1 MTPMFSMEAEHGVLG
16 ACLRDPAMI
25 EVITDD
31 LPPEAFSDIDN
42 RAMYAMIRKM
52 HGAGEATDPISLAE
66 RLPEL
71 PSGEF
76 THRYASELMRNTP
89 STANAM
95 TYAKIV
101 RERASIRAVAACAER
116 MHEIASSDMAPAE
129 MVAEAQRA
137 ASELDAG
144 GDDDGVQDIGAVME
158 RCAEE
163 WERRWNNHHEGVSL
177 LGMSTGLKDLDDLTM
192 GLQGNNLIV
201 IAGRPG
207 MGKTT
212 LAMGFANEAAIKQGK
227 SVLVFSLEMP
237 AAQLTDRFT
246 SALSRVPLA
255 EIKRGTFLDNSDY
268 CTDVTAAAGSI
279 RKAKLAICYKPGAT
293 MGRIRSICRRHR
305 ARAGLDMVVI
315 DYLQLLS
322 TESKSLNRVD
332 VVSEMSRQGKL
343 LAGELGVP
351 VILLSQLSREC
362 EKRPDKRP
370 IPSDLR
376 ESGAIEQDAD
386 IIMLVYRDEVYN
398 QDTDRKGV
406 AEIIVAKSRDGEPGT
421 VHCAFLGHINKFEN
435 LSHGALAEIVERENL
450 KAEKKASK
458 KSARDF
464 L

>member
-31 LPPEAFSDIDN
+31 LPPEAFADIDN

-71 PSGEF
+71 PSGEY

-144 GDDDGVQDIGAVME
+144 GDDDGITDMHSAVTM
-158 RCAEE
+158 CSDT
-163 WERRWNNHHEGVSL
+163 WEMRRAARDQGITL
-177 LGMSTGLKDLDDLTM
+177 LGRSSGLKDLDEMTM
-192 GLQGNNLIV
+192 GFKGGELI
-201 IAGRPG
+201 IAAGRPG

-212 LAMGFANEAAIKQGK
+212 FAMGVAIHAAIHEKK
-227 SVLVFSLEMP
+227 SVLVFSMEMP
-237 AAQLTDRFT
+237 ARQLTDRVF
-246 SALSRVPLA
+246 SSMARVPLSSVKQGA
-255 EIKRGTFLDNSDY
+255 HLDSEEQSSA
-268 CTDVTAAAGSI
+268 TVAAADLLLRSRLSI
-279 RKAKLAICYKPGAT
+279 CDKPGMT

-305 ARAGLDMVVI
+305 ARMGLDMVVI

-332 VVSEMSRQGKL
+332 VVSEMSRQAKL
-343 LAGELGVP
+343 LAMELDIP
-351 VILLSQLSREC
+351 VIVLSQLSRAC
-362 EKRPDKRP
+362 ESRPDKRP
-370 IPSDLR
+370 INSDLR

-386 IIMLVYRDEVYN
+386 LIIFCYRDEMYDP
-398 QDTDRKGV
+398 DTSRKGV
-406 AEIIVAKSRDGEPGT
+406 AELIVSKNRDGETGT
-421 VHCAFLGHINKFEN
+421 VCCAFLGHINKFEN
-435 LSHGALAEIVERENL
+435 LSHEAMSEIIRTEEL